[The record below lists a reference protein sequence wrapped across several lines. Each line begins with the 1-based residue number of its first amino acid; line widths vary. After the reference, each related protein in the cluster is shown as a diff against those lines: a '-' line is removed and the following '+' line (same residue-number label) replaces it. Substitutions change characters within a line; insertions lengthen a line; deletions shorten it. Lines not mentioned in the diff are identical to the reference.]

1 MGKRSDFERIS
12 RDFYRTPTEAVLPL
26 RPFFGGG
33 FCLTL
38 IGFTQSSRLII
49 YLACERL

>member
-26 RPFFGGG
+26 RPFFAGRHFVSHVLGTAHWLG
-33 FCLTL
+33 L
-38 IGFTQSSRLII
+38 
-49 YLACERL
+49 

>member
-26 RPFFGGG
+26 HFD
-33 FCLTL
+33 LITL
-38 IGFTQSSRLII
+38 RIL
-49 YLACERL
+49 

>member
-26 RPFFGGG
+26 RPFFGAGRHSASHVRG
-33 FCLTL
+33 TAHWLGL
-38 IGFTQSSRLII
+38 
-49 YLACERL
+49 

>member
-26 RPFFGGG
+26 RPFFGGRG
-33 FCLTL
+33 DILRAMCWGRR
-38 IGFTQSSRLII
+38 IG
-49 YLACERL
+49 